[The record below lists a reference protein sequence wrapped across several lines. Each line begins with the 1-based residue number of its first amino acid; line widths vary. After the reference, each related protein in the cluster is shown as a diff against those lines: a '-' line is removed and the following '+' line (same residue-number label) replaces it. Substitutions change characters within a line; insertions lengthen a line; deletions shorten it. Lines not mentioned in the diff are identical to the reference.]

1 MTPQNFIESLQSDTN
16 QPKIKKNQL
25 NKTLINEIEK
35 LGISQDEYI
44 EQVNNKDWAINLFE
58 MLEPLLP
65 NEVTNILNSSN
76 VAVGTI
82 TNSSPSI
89 YVEELD
95 SGFAIV
101 FHSGL
106 KDFIYR
112 VSRIISTRFE
122 SSDSSS
128 SIDNKED
135 LKHVARHIAE
145 VFWWMKTTGTA
156 FGPEYNI
163 NSEQQKLAGYIA
175 MESEIFFMA
184 HEVGHIIYG
193 SENSSEAY
201 AEIFNDDI
209 PLIHKEEHI
218 ADIFAM
224 TTVMGLFKTDKQ
236 SDLFTSQ
243 LKYASIEFTLQ
254 IFRILENLNIIS
266 NNSHP
271 SSKNRLSKI
280 RERMKKFCTE
290 EVWNN
295 ISVIAIGIEKIF
307 DEIETICQDPQ
318 ELSSYYEKEAYVLAN
333 NLEQLLDKCL
343 GNVTPDYNSFYSEAG
358 KIFSVGYPQ
367 KFIEHIANISAKFY
381 QEIHLSKTAEYKPNK
396 DSQKLFQKYKLLL
409 GFTKDYMNEP
419 AKTIFA
425 KALMFDF

>member
-1 MTPQNFIESLQSDTN
+1 MTPQKFIESLQKNTN
-16 QPKIKKNQL
+16 KSNIDKKQL
-25 NKTLINEIEK
+25 NQTLINEIEK
-35 LGISQDEYI
+35 LGISLDEYI
-44 EQVNNKDWAINLFE
+44 EQVNNKDWAFNLFE
-58 MLEPLLP
+58 MLGPLLP
-65 NEVTNILNSSN
+65 NEVTKILNSSN
-76 VAVGTI
+76 VAVGTV

-89 YVEELD
+89 YVKELD

-122 SSDSSS
+122 STNSCSFK
-128 SIDNKED
+128 DNKND

-145 VFWWMKTTGTA
+145 VFWWMKATGTA

-236 SDLFTSQ
+236 NDLFTSQ

-254 IFRILENLNIIS
+254 IFRILESLNIIS

-271 SSKNRLSKI
+271 SSKNRLTKI
-280 RERMKKFCTE
+280 RERMKQFCTE

-295 ISVIAIGIEKIF
+295 ISVIALGIEKLF
-307 DEIETICQDPQ
+307 DEIETICHDPK
-318 ELSSYYEKEAYVLAN
+318 ELSSYYEKEADVLAN
-333 NLEQLLDKCL
+333 TLDQLLDKCV
-343 GNVTPDYNSFYSEAG
+343 GNVTPDYHSFYSEAG
-358 KIFSVGYPQ
+358 KLFSVGYPQ

-381 QEIHLSKTAEYKPNK
+381 QEILISETSEYKPNK
-396 DSQKLFQKYKLLL
+396 DSLLLFQKYKLLL
-409 GFTKDYMNEP
+409 GYTRDYMNEP